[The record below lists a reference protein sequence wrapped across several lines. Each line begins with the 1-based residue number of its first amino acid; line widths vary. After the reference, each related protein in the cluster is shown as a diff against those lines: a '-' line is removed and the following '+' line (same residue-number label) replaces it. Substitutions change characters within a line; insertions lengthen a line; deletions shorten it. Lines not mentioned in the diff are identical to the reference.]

1 MTQTAT
7 VYVGPP
13 LTASAAPLDEPR
25 IALVA
30 AGIPAVPRAE
40 WFDKNKVPEVGGP
53 LTFDEDGRV
62 YGLIAPADVPH
73 IGFPGRQRYAP
84 KSQRGY
90 GLFHTGQVRC
100 DDGSVVAT
108 GRITMMTGHEDD
120 PYADAQTAAAHYDN
134 TGTAVADVI
143 AWDTPQGVMCAGAA
157 RPGLTPEQLRM
168 AMASPP
174 SGDWRPITGPND
186 LEMVGALLVN
196 VPGFPTSRLALAA
209 SGEVASL
216 VASAYQYPIVVTTR
230 PHAQEDPMPE
240 TTAPEATTAAVETPP
255 APVFGKDD
263 VVRIPDGATLGMV
276 ASVDDGRAI
285 VQVEVPVTDLQDAG
299 QEGRLALSASARER
313 LLDSQ
318 LAKALTRI
326 EEMEGRMTS
335 LVASAEEK
343 QRGAQALN
351 VLGNIPE

>member
-1 MTQTAT
+1 
-7 VYVGPP
+7 
-13 LTASAAPLDEPR
+13 
-25 IALVA
+25 
-30 AGIPAVPRAE
+30 
-40 WFDKNKVPEVGGP
+40 
-53 LTFDEDGRV
+53 
-62 YGLIAPADVPH
+62 
-73 IGFPGRQRYAP
+73 
-84 KSQRGY
+84 
-90 GLFHTGQVRC
+90 
-100 DDGSVVAT
+100 
-108 GRITMMTGHEDD
+108 
-120 PYADAQTAAAHYDN
+120 
-134 TGTAVADVI
+134 
-143 AWDTPQGVMCAGAA
+143 
-157 RPGLTPEQLRM
+157 
-168 AMASPP
+168 
-174 SGDWRPITGPND
+174 
-186 LEMVGALLVN
+186 
-196 VPGFPTSRLALAA
+196 
-209 SGEVASL
+209 
-216 VASAYQYPIVVTTR
+216 
-230 PHAQEDPMPE
+230 MPE